1 MCKTLLDPQR
11 RRFIRTVAGGTLV
24 AAVPLSGCSM
34 LASGIP
40 ESAIAAWSPDAR
52 SEDPRIRVLSWA
64 ILAPNPHNRQPWLIE
79 LVGENEIVVRIDTT
93 RLLPETDP
101 YGRQILIGTGAM
113 LGLLDIVAQESGYQA
128 QTSWFEEGEF
138 AATLDDR
145 PVARVR
151 LSKRETAS
159 KVPLFKHILGRRT
172 VRDAYDLSRAPATE
186 FESDL
191 VQLSTSTN
199 LSASVISRVQQPELC
214 SSIERVVNDAWK
226 IELLNP
232 ETMMESMRLLRVGS
246 REIEKHRDGI
256 SLTKPFIVFLERA
269 GLFDRSEPPAPDSSV
284 MKSQISDF
292 EELVSATPA
301 FFVLTSS
308 NNSRVTQLEVGKA
321 YVRAHLLAT
330 ARGMVMHPLSQALQ
344 EFPEMNEQYAK
355 AHRLL
360 LPESEGESATVQML
374 CRVGYLP
381 AGEELP
387 VPSPRRGLEAHFA
400 V

>member
-172 VRDAYDLSRAPATE
+172 VRDAYDLSRALATE

-214 SSIERVVNDAWK
+214 SSIERVVNEAWK

-284 MKSQISDF
+284 MKSQINDF

-360 LPESEGESATVQML
+360 RPESEGESATVQML

-387 VPSPRRGLEAHFA
+387 VPSPRRGLEAHF
-400 V
+400 VV

>member
-172 VRDAYDLSRAPATE
+172 VRDAYDLSRALATE

-214 SSIERVVNDAWK
+214 SSIERVVNEAWK

-360 LPESEGESATVQML
+360 LSESEGESATVQML